1 VIRIGDTLRESVK
14 SVLPGDGGC
23 SHLDQARMVEPRS
36 EGCEECI
43 AMGQTWVHLRLC
55 LSCGHV
61 GCCDQSVG
69 RHAFHHFEDTGHA
82 IMRSH
87 EPGEVWGWCWIDEME
102 V

>member
-1 VIRIGDTLRESVK
+1 MSNLLSRFRKTNPGCEHLTAAGD
-14 SVLPGDGGC
+14 
-23 SHLDQARMVEPRS
+23 AAPRTD
-36 EGCEECI
+36 GCEECL
-43 AMGQTWVHLRLC
+43 ASGGRWVHLRAC
-55 LSCGHV
+55 LECGHV

-87 EPGEVWGWCWIDEME
+87 EPGEVWGWCWIDEIE